1 MRAHHCIHHASKG
14 AIKKESTKG
23 RNNQRSIMV
32 KHNPRKLVQSLEA
45 LGSLLEKGH
54 LGAFRWVIA
63 LLTPV

>member
-23 RNNQRSIMV
+23 RNNQRSIY
-32 KHNPRKLVQSLEA
+32 
-45 LGSLLEKGH
+45 GGFGFLLAKGH

>member
-32 KHNPRKLVQSLEA
+32 KHNPRKLVQSMEA
-45 LGSLLEKGH
+45 LGSSWQK
-54 LGAFRWVIA
+54 VI
-63 LLTPV
+63 